1 LTNWEP
7 SFTRAR
13 AWYVQPA
20 LNGMRWRSCGTIGA
34 IIAAVGLTA
43 CGGTRQDVSEPKGN
57 FSVAVSKAIFPASQR
72 LAEHTHLVIAVQNTG
87 SKTIPNVAVT
97 ITNPAAGDAAQSFSE
112 FLSQSETNS
121 LGLAS
126 RSRPVWIV
134 DQPPGLCGYSCKS
147 GGPGG
152 AVTAYTDTW
161 ALGALKPGAT
171 ATFDWAV
178 TAVQPG
184 SWVVQYEVAAGLNGK
199 AKAVLADGSAPMGR
213 FNVTISTKPAQ
224 AYVNNSGQI
233 VNTP

>member
-1 LTNWEP
+1 
-7 SFTRAR
+7 
-13 AWYVQPA
+13 
-20 LNGMRWRSCGTIGA
+20 MRWRSCGTIGA
-34 IIAAVGLTA
+34 IIAAVGVSA
-43 CGGTRQDVSEPKGN
+43 CGGSRQDVNEPKGN
-57 FSVAVSKAIFPASQR
+57 FAVAVSKAAFPTSQR

-87 SKTIPNVAVT
+87 TKTIPNVAVT
-97 ITNPAAGDAAQSFSE
+97 ITNPSGDAAQSFSE
-112 FLSQSETNS
+112 FLSQSEANS

-134 DQPPGLCGYSCKS
+134 DQPPGPCGYSCKS

-184 SWVVQYEVAAGLNGK
+184 RWDVQYEVAAGLNGK
-199 AKAVLADGSAPMGR
+199 ARALLSGGSAPMGR
-213 FNVTISTKPAQ
+213 FHVTISTKPAQ
-224 AYVNNSGQI
+224 TYVNNAGQI
-233 VNTP
+233 VKTP